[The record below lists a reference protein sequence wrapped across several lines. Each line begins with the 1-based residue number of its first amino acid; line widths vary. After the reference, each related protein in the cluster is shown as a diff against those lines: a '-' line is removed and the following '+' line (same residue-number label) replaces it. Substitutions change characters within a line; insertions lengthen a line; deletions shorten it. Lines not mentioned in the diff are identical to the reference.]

1 MLKKRRAYT
10 AATLV
15 AIIIGLSFMF
25 VKITLLFA
33 SPLDALA
40 HRFTVAFIAVSMFFL
55 IKKDSIKLPK
65 KDVLRIAMLAIFYP
79 VLFFGFQIFGLVY
92 ISSSEAG
99 IVQATVPIFTL
110 IFSSVLLK
118 ERSTVAQKLAIS
130 LSVFGV
136 MYMMYMN
143 GVDGKAMMLLGFGL
157 ILLSTISQS
166 FYQVFARRLTQDY
179 SLITITF
186 LLTLFGFLLFNGLS
200 LTNHVINGSI
210 NEFLD
215 PFRHLNYILSILYLG
230 VLSTLVTSY
239 LSTYSFSILPAF
251 QGSVFGNITT
261 VITMLAGIILL
272 DETFFYYHVIGTILI
287 ILGVIGVNYYGNKTE
302 KRSELI
308 ELHQLEPVEK
318 KGNFKSN

>member
-55 IKKDSIKLPK
+55 IKKDFIKLPK
-65 KDVLRIAMLAIFYP
+65 KDLLRIAMLAIFYP

-92 ISSSEAG
+92 TSSSEAG

-110 IFSSVLLK
+110 IFSRILLN

-143 GVDGKAMMLLGFGL
+143 GVDGKAMMLLGLGL

-308 ELHQLEPVEK
+308 ELQQLEPVEK